1 MPETVRL
8 YHFMRVEHAL
18 QAIERRR
25 LKIAELDKVNDPF
38 ECLAIALNSR
48 KDEEFFLSYQ
58 RDIAKEYGVV
68 CFSETCQDP
77 SLWGHYADRFR
88 GICLGF
94 DTAFHGD
101 DEEDLIGKVNY
112 VQKRIDTGKFR
123 DLLTYFKSS
132 NSQYDNNISTQ
143 IQTLMYTKSFN
154 WAYEKEWRLWVE
166 KMHQDPV
173 TGLHFADFGPLVL
186 REILIGFRC
195 PKKT

>member
-132 NSQYDNNISTQ
+132 NSLNTTTTSQLKSKPLC
-143 IQTLMYTKSFN
+143 IQS
-154 WAYEKEWRLWVE
+154 
-166 KMHQDPV
+166 HS
-173 TGLHFADFGPLVL
+173 TGLTRKNGVCGSRKCIRTQLPGY
-186 REILIGFRC
+186 ILLILAHWFFVRY
-195 PKKT
+195 

>member
-1 MPETVRL
+1 MPG
-8 YHFMRVEHAL
+8 
-18 QAIERRR
+18 
-25 LKIAELDKVNDPF
+25 N
-38 ECLAIALNSR
+38 CLNSR

-195 PKKT
+195 PEEDIESRLDKLVASYSDPPKISFTRRSLSTFEIVREPS